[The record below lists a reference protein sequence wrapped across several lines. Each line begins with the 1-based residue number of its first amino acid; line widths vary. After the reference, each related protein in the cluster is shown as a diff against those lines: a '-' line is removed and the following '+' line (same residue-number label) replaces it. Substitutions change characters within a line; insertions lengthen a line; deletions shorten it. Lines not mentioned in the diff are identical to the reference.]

1 MSISATKVK
10 GILSSKT
17 AFDQRFVPNLEE
29 LQAITKTLKDS
40 GHRVVLTQGV
50 FDLIHEGHA
59 RYLELAREEGDVL
72 IVGVDTDE
80 VTRKRK
86 GPSRPV
92 VPQAERLQML
102 AFLRSVDVITLRV
115 QEEVENDIDFLHKM
129 LRPDVFVMST
139 STKDFPLEKKQEIEQ
154 YVGKVVIFE
163 PQAETSSTAR
173 IRHLMIEGVTGL
185 ETEINKAIKGYYSK
199 VGVN

>member
-59 RYLELAREEGDVL
+59 RYLELARDEGDVL

-115 QEEVENDIDFLHKM
+115 QEEVEKDIDFLHKM

>member
-40 GHRVVLTQGV
+40 
-50 FDLIHEGHA
+50 GHA

-115 QEEVENDIDFLHKM
+115 QEEVEKDIDFLHKM

>member
-115 QEEVENDIDFLHKM
+115 QEEVEKDIDFLHKM

>member
-115 QEEVENDIDFLHKM
+115 QEEVEKDIDFLHKM

-173 IRHLMIEGVTGL
+173 ISHLMIEGVTGL